1 MNSRLIEAIAQIV
14 LAMSAEERQLLEQII
29 DSASPLEPPLKSS
42 DRTHNGQI
50 ARKKNNPA
58 GSAQKDEAAL
68 SKDAQIA
75 QIAQQM
81 QDFEEKH
88 AMPLSP
94 LPDDQWTL

>member
-1 MNSRLIEAIAQIV
+1 MNSRLVDAIAQIV

-29 DSASPLEPPLKSS
+29 DSASSVELPSNNADKAQSELSS
-42 DRTHNGQI
+42 S
-50 ARKKNNPA
+50 NNQSSP
-58 GSAQKDEAAL
+58 AQKSEAAL